1 MALQKPFNSP
11 YSAVPVDTA
20 YFRIVEANMNFVT
33 STGQITVSVYE
44 SQQARDLGKQPL
56 GSIVLSLTKY
66 GKPPTDAEGNILFKQ
81 LDGSYKNGAGDTVVP
96 NYVGF
101 PTFDQIIDSVVV
113 ENEHTPGTKV
123 FDIAKGKLY
132 QLLKTQPDFASA
144 QDV

>member
-11 YSAVPVDTA
+11 YSAVPVDIA

-56 GSIVLSLTKY
+56 GSIVLPLTKY

-81 LDGSYKNGAGDTVVP
+81 LDGSYKNGAGDTVVSIAALGLAQKLP
-96 NYVGF
+96 LKKVAKLANIAAGKVCKKVGVS
-101 PTFDQIIDSVVV
+101 PITIK
-113 ENEHTPGTKV
+113 E
-123 FDIAKGKLY
+123 
-132 QLLKTQPDFASA
+132 LK
-144 QDV
+144 